1 MPRRS
6 SRSRRAAHAT
16 GLLALLPFL
25 LTPASKFGT
34 GAALA
39 ALAAGGFLMGAQL
52 GESTAAPHHDT
63 ANQVTVSAA
72 HTRQEIPTKF
82 VIPDTTLRLEING
95 FPMLL
100 ALGPRHEPLTATVPD
115 SPATGSAF
123 VPSGPQINLHRPV
136 PLTRPMP
143 AHVPGGLPPRIVSGA
158 LPAGVLPVPVSSP
171 VAPEGSTPFPTGPDT
186 SRPDTSVAGM
196 PPGPA
201 HGLPHPDFAP
211 PAPPLADNPAPRT
224 EAMPIGDMGPETL
237 PPQWS
242 VLPDSISP
250 NVPISLIQ
258 SPPQPLAQTAAPN
271 SVPEPASLLLLLVG
285 LAGMGW
291 LHSLRRPATHSAC

>member
-16 GLLALLPFL
+16 GLMALFPFL
-25 LTPASKFGT
+25 LTPAGKFGT

-39 ALAAGGFLMGAQL
+39 ALAAGGFLVGAPL

-63 ANQVTVSAA
+63 AHQAAVSAA
-72 HTRQEIPTKF
+72 HTRQEIPTRF

-115 SPATGSAF
+115 SPTTGGSFA
-123 VPSGPQINLHRPV
+123 PSGPQINLHSPV
-136 PLTRPMP
+136 PLTRHQP
-143 AHVPGGLPPRIVSGA
+143 AHVPGGQPPRVVSGA
-158 LPAGVLPVPVSSP
+158 LPTGAPPLSVGSP
-171 VAPEGSTPFPTGPDT
+171 AAPATSPPFPPGPET
-186 SRPDTSVAGM
+186 NGAGS

-201 HGLPHPDFAP
+201 SAPPHPDFAP
-211 PAPPLADNPAPRT
+211 PAPPLVDNPAPGT
-224 EAMPIGDMGPETL
+224 GAQPIGEMGPETL
-237 PPQWS
+237 PPQWAG
-242 VLPDSISP
+242 LPDSTSP
-250 NVPISLIQ
+250 NGPNSLIQ
-258 SPPQPLAQTAAPN
+258 SPPQTHAQSAAPN

-291 LHSLRRPATHSAC
+291 LHRLRRPATHSAS